1 MQVQGGLGGIYAY
14 ATYTA
19 STISFVEGGASPDYI
34 EDSASGF
41 LTAGFVVG
49 MSIAITDTASNNKT
63 VTINGLTASRITLLA
78 SDDLTD
84 EAEGSATLATPAY
97 GTQLIGFRQWG
108 GVDGIELVE
117 KTCFENYPYR
127 RFATTLKNWTANFEG
142 FWLSIE
148 RDSLLG
154 RTLHLRLF
162 QRFALDPSATDMA
175 IFWSGDGIIG
185 DIPEDVPVDALVS
198 QSFSVQGD
206 GVLTKTY
213 KTDAW

>member
-19 STISFVEGGASPDYI
+19 STISFHENTPSADTI
-34 EDSASGF
+34 EDSANGF
-41 LTAGFVVG
+41 LNAGFVVG
-49 MSIAITDTASNNKT
+49 MVITISDTVSNNKS
-63 VTINGLTASRITLLA
+63 VTIAGLTAGVITLL
-78 SDDLTD
+78 STDDLTD

-97 GTQLIGFRQWG
+97 GTQLIGFRQWN
-108 GVDGIELVE
+108 GVDGAEIVD
-117 KTCFENYPYR
+117 KTCFEDYPFK
-127 RFATTLKNWTANFEG
+127 RFTTALKNWTANFDG

-148 RDSLLG
+148 RDSWLG

-162 QRFALDPSATDMA
+162 QRFALSPSASDMA

-185 DIPEDVPVDALVS
+185 DIPSGVPVDALVS

-206 GVLTKTY
+206 GVLIKTY

>member
-19 STISFVEGGASPDYI
+19 SSIAFVEGGVSADTI
-34 EDSASGF
+34 TDSANGF
-41 LTAGFVVG
+41 LDAGFVVG
-49 MSIAITDTASNNKT
+49 MDITISDTASNNKT
-63 VTINGLTASRITLLA
+63 VTIAALTAGVITLLTT
-78 SDDLTD
+78 DDLTD
-84 EAEGSATLATPAY
+84 EVEGSATLVTAAY

-108 GVDGIELVE
+108 GVNGVELKD

-127 RFATTLKNWTANFEG
+127 RFAATIKNWNATFEG

-148 RDSLLG
+148 RDSWLG

-162 QRFALDPSATDMA
+162 KRFALDPSASDPA

-185 DIPEDVPVDALVS
+185 DIPEGVPVDALIS
-198 QSFSVQGD
+198 QSFTVQGD
-206 GVLTKTY
+206 GVLAETY